1 MPTSSCAAQT
11 PPCTQSSAAD
21 VTPARPS
28 APATTEHL
36 LGERRNREP
45 PAPSSHPLGV
55 RRAEALP
62 EPARLW
68 SDGPA
73 GAPEPLRLRGLPA
86 RVPGAVLN
94 GFPRRVHPAPG
105 RGATALEV
113 TQAFR
118 EAAVAPRVPRQR
130 A

>member
-11 PPCTQSSAAD
+11 PPCTQSSAPD

-94 GFPRRVHPAPG
+94 GFPRRYTQHLA
-105 RGATALEV
+105 GAHRLEV